1 MCAMLQYAP
10 KDKAVQS
17 YCWFNRDQKINYIG
31 VVSFYF
37 VAWYLIMSLL
47 YNLWWCFDRMPC
59 LVCGAQR
66 VSHRTSHPRNPVQ
79 RRSQII
85 HATQSSWS
93 ISSSHLP
100 TASAPGFCC
109 WVRSTGPSWCHNRG
123 SGRTARST
131 LDSSSQADLRV
142 DPFWALGTG
151 WGDRNSHHSQSSRV
165 QMNMGPFQAASF
177 HRSGT
182 TGYNVHCEWW
192 EITVLLRKTF
202 LIGALVLLPV
212 SYAPLLGGGLGVF
225 NRGWCNP
232 QKWEFTWIYEQPTF
246 GFSTIIEGKKH
257 ENTTVTWWFTQ
268 SSCEG
273 VTS

>member
-1 MCAMLQYAP
+1 MQPSHKTFQRYFKL
-10 KDKAVQS
+10 
-17 YCWFNRDQKINYIG
+17 
-31 VVSFYF
+31 VVGGS
-37 VAWYLIMSLL
+37 
-47 YNLWWCFDRMPC
+47 
-59 LVCGAQR
+59 
-66 VSHRTSHPRNPVQ
+66 T
-79 RRSQII
+79 
-85 HATQSSWS
+85 WS

-131 LDSSSQADLRV
+131 LDSSSQADLGV
-142 DPFWALGTG
+142 DPFWAMGTG

-165 QMNMGPFQAASF
+165 QMNMGPFQAPNVSIIF

-225 NRGWCNP
+225 QQRL
-232 QKWEFTWIYEQPTF
+232 
-246 GFSTIIEGKKH
+246 
-257 ENTTVTWWFTQ
+257 V
-268 SSCEG
+268 
-273 VTS
+273 